1 MRAIRTTLIIV
12 VVLGALFVA
21 ADRIAVYFAEDQA
34 AEKIRSSQGLS
45 GTPEVSIKGFPFLT
59 QIANSSLDE
68 VEVKLDD
75 AVTASAG
82 RESIKVSGF
91 DATLHGVRIDSSFSS
106 AVADRA
112 SGTAH
117 ISYAELTKAAA
128 DPGVT
133 IGYGGTDAAGKSQ
146 VKVTGKV
153 MVMGRTV
160 ERSVNSTVS
169 VQNGDTIRVR
179 ADEVPSEGVPGVEQ
193 AVRQK
198 IDIDRKLNGLPKG
211 ITLDKVVTTPDGI
224 DITLAGTKVN
234 LAG

>member
-75 AVTASAG
+75 AVTASTG

-153 MVMGRTV
+153 MVMGQTV

-169 VQNGDTIRVR
+169 VQNGDTVRVR
-179 ADEVPSEGVPGVEQ
+179 ADEVPSEGIPGVEQ

>member
-1 MRAIRTTLIIV
+1 MRAIRTTLIV
-12 VVLGALFVA
+12 LVVLGALFVA

-59 QIANSSLDE
+59 QIAGSSLDE

-75 AVTASAG
+75 AVTASTG
-82 RESIKVSGF
+82 RESIRVSGF
-91 DATLHGVRIDSSFSS
+91 DATLHDVRIDSSFSS

-117 ISYAELTKAAA
+117 ISYADLTKAAA

-153 MVMGRTV
+153 MVMGQTV

-169 VQNGDTIRVR
+169 VRGGNTVRVR
-179 ADEVPSEGVPGVEQ
+179 ADEVPAEGIPGLEE

-198 IDIDRKLNGLPKG
+198 IDIDRQLNGLPKG

-224 DITLAGTKVN
+224 DITLAGSKVN